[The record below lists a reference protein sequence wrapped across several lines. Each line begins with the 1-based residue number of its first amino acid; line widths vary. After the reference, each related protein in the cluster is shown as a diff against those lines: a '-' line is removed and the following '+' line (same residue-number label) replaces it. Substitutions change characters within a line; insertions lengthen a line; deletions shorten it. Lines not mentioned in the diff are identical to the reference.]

1 MQPTQEPRD
10 ALLQANRIVD
20 ESRSYREEGESALVE
35 RAWEYSNAANAR
47 LNAEQNR
54 AVSQMAGLGDQQS
67 IVESLERAV
76 AKEVATRDAFV
87 KEFKGYLAR
96 RTAKSNA
103 RRDLTS
109 GVAS

>member
-1 MQPTQEPRD
+1 MQPTQELKD

-20 ESRSYREEGESALVE
+20 EARSYREEGESALVE

-76 AKEVATRDAFV
+76 TKEVAALDTFV
-87 KEFKGYLAR
+87 KEFKAYLVR
-96 RTAKSNA
+96 RTAQANA
-103 RRDLTS
+103 RR
-109 GVAS
+109 ASLLV